1 MDDLISRKR
10 ALEEMTFSC
19 GIEQDGVLYVPLR
32 DVNKHLKNLPSEAYL
47 QTIATE
53 RYEDL
58 CKYFGSQAD
67 FILTDRKEFKRWLER
82 VKWHVKKVD
91 ELTRRSE
98 DERCTDCPAYDH
110 EKHYC
115 PRFNRVIRE
124 TVEEMRQE
132 KLERKKEKCVWCDSP
147 FRIEY
152 YWIDREGCTASFQ
165 DEERHLVATG
175 IANYCPNCG
184 ADLRGEQE

>member
-10 ALEEMTFSC
+10 ALEEMTFSG

-32 DVNKHLKNLPSEAYL
+32 DVNNHLKSLPSEAYL

-98 DERCTDCPAYDH
+98 DEWCTDCPAYDH
-110 EKHYC
+110 EKHNC

-124 TVEEMRQE
+124 TVEEI
-132 KLERKKEKCVWCDSP
+132 KTERKSVTYYLDRHSDGRMVAECPSCGYIYDKDDNVWGEP
-147 FRIEY
+147 F
-152 YWIDREGCTASFQ
+152 
-165 DEERHLVATG
+165 
-175 IANYCPNCG
+175 CPHCG
-184 ADLRGEQE
+184 QELKW